1 MCIRLFI
8 IKSDLGHK
16 DVLLYAMNKI
26 KDKNNNITIDKDK
39 MKYNEISSKDFFKL
53 PINYEKERYNL
64 GDEYKRPY

>member
-39 MKYNEISSKDFFKL
+39 MKYNEIIPKDFFK
-53 PINYEKERYNL
+53 IAN
-64 GDEYKRPY
+64 